1 MRSTSTLLSI
11 VLVVCTLVACQRDP
25 DNPAGPLTSSK
36 NRMTVNGEG
45 YTNASFNTL
54 NIDTAAVAT
63 TQNDVGVITLTG
75 ITSRI
80 TEGFNL
86 TITTASAAAGT
97 WQVNALQGTTI
108 NLVITDGDSTR
119 TYTAMTGSVQVSSW
133 PATGRVTGT
142 FSGNFAR
149 TSDLST
155 TPLQIT
161 AGEFDAGIIVR

>member
-1 MRSTSTLLSI
+1 MRTSTTLLSLVLI
-11 VLVVCTLVACQRDP
+11 VLTLVGCQKDP

-54 NIDTAAVAT
+54 NIDTASVAT
-63 TQNDVGVITLTG
+63 TQSGVGVITMTG

-86 TITTASAAAGT
+86 TITTPAPTSGT
-97 WQVNALQGTTI
+97 WQINVLEGTTI
-108 NLVITDGDSTR
+108 NLVISDGDSTR
-119 TYTAMTGSVQVSSW
+119 TYTAMSGSVQVTSW

-142 FSGNFAR
+142 FSGSFAR
-149 TSDLST
+149 TTDLTT